1 MKSNYRK
8 IKLKNGFY
16 IMIKLLFLLLIIS
29 CDDNPVDTIESYTGI
44 TETDSS
50 GNLIGNIDTDD
61 WCEFESEEVDTDY
74 GLNPVYP
81 NPVNPQEGGPLGN
94 SYQICYQYSTPFDE
108 TWENLNQVDINII
121 SFEGDTI
128 YSFSDSYANGQNA
141 SSMCVNIADSLIVSS
156 IYRMTMVSD
165 EFECHGDIQFIQ

>member
-1 MKSNYRK
+1 M
-8 IKLKNGFY
+8 KNGFH
-16 IMIKLLFLLLIIS
+16 IITRLLFLLLIIS

-50 GNLIGNIDTDD
+50 GNLIGNIDTGD
-61 WCEFESEEVDTDY
+61 WCEFEFDFEALDTNY

-81 NPVNPQEGGPLGN
+81 NPVNSQEWGPFGT
-94 SYQICYQYSTPFDE
+94 SYQICYQYSTPFDG
-108 TWENLNQVDINII
+108 TWENFNQVNINII

-128 YSFSDSYANGQNA
+128 YSLSDSYANGQIGICA
-141 SSMCVNIADSLIVSS
+141 YITDSLIVSS
-156 IYRMTMVSD
+156 IYRMSMVTE